1 MNLMIARILVSR
13 PDQTSRQLSSDKKGA
28 ATGGFLA
35 IPSLFLFLA
44 LFLAAMLP
52 TPAAAADGQPVKI
65 SSATVGD
72 GIAAAREGRF
82 RDAISIWEPHAA
94 NGNPVAHYG
103 LGLLY
108 ATDRG
113 KDMPARPMLS
123 HLHYDAAARKGHV
136 GAVFELAFQ
145 FERGVGTDAD
155 IHKAVGLYRI
165 AARKNH
171 LNAQYNL
178 AVLLS
183 RGGEIKPDL
192 REAYFWI
199 TAAQHNASVRPQ
211 GELTY
216 EKVAHLARTIRAK
229 LPHQIASKAVRAA
242 TRLTG
247 QPI

>member
-1 MNLMIARILVSR
+1 MNLMIARFPVSR
-13 PDQTSRQLSSDKKGA
+13 PGHISARASGAKRLFAPLSFA
-28 ATGGFLA
+28 PFTFLA
-35 IPSLFLFLA
+35 VLA
-44 LFLAAMLP
+44 LMVTTILAA
-52 TPAAAADGQPVKI
+52 PAVADSLGEDTVKP
-65 SSATVGD
+65 TVGD

-82 RDAISIWEPHAA
+82 RDAIRIWEPHAA
-94 NGNPVAHYG
+94 DDNPVAHYG

-113 KDMPARPMLS
+113 PDMPARPTLS

-136 GAVFELAFQ
+136 GAIFELAFQ
-145 FERGVGTDAD
+145 FERGVGTEAD
-155 IHKAVGLYRI
+155 INRAVSLYRI

-183 RGGEIKPDL
+183 QGGDIKPNL

-199 TAAQHNASVRPQ
+199 MAAQHNASIRPR
-211 GELTY
+211 GELTF
-216 EKVAHLARTIRAK
+216 EKVSLLARIIRTK
-229 LPHQIASKAVRAA
+229 LPHQIASKASRAA
-242 TRLTG
+242 TSLTG

>member
-1 MNLMIARILVSR
+1 MNLMIARFQVSR
-13 PDQTSRQLSSDKKGA
+13 PGHISGMAPVAKRPLAPLSVA
-28 ATGGFLA
+28 PFT
-35 IPSLFLFLA
+35 
-44 LFLAAMLP
+44 FLAALALMVTTILAA
-52 TPAAAADGQPVKI
+52 PAAADSPAEDALK
-65 SSATVGD
+65 ATVGD

-82 RDAISIWEPHAA
+82 REAIAIWEPHAA
-94 NGNPVAHYG
+94 DDNPVAHYG

-108 ATDRG
+108 AADRG
-113 KDMPARPMLS
+113 PDMPARPTLS

-136 GAVFELAFQ
+136 GAIFELAFQ

-155 IHKAVGLYRI
+155 INRAVSLYRI

-183 RGGEIKPDL
+183 QGGEIKANL

-199 TAAQHNASVRPQ
+199 MAAQHNASVRPR
-211 GELTY
+211 GELTF
-216 EKVAHLARTIRAK
+216 EKVSQLARLIRSK
-229 LPHQIASKAVRAA
+229 LPHQIASKASRAA
-242 TRLTG
+242 TSLTG

>member
-1 MNLMIARILVSR
+1 MNLMIAHVLVSWH
-13 PDQTSRQLSSDKKGA
+13 DQTPKKDSRDGGLAVTGA
-28 ATGGFLA
+28 CL
-35 IPSLFLFLA
+35 LA
-44 LFLAAMLP
+44 LFVMVAAMLP
-52 TPAAAADGQPVKI
+52 LPAAADRQPLQV

-82 RDAISIWEPHAA
+82 HDAISIWEPHAA
-94 NGNPVAHYG
+94 NGDPVAHYG
-103 LGLLY
+103 LGIIY
-108 ATDRG
+108 GTDRG
-113 KDMPARPMLS
+113 KDMPARPMLA

-145 FERGVGTDAD
+145 FERGVGTEAD
-155 IHKAVGLYRI
+155 LPRAVGLYRI
-165 AARKNH
+165 AAKKNH

-199 TAAQHNASVRPQ
+199 MAAQHNASVRPQ

-216 EKVAHLARTIRAK
+216 EKVSHLARRIRAK
-229 LPHQIASKAVRAA
+229 LPHQTASKAVRAA